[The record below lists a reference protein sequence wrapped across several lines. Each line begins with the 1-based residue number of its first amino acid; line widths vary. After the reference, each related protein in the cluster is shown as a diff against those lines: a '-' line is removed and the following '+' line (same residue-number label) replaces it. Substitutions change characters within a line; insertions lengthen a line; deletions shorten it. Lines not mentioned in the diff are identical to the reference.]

1 MPPVPFPDSES
12 EDKRKDDNVMVRDV
26 STGGLTTYND
36 SDSDTDTR
44 SDVSSRDRISSV
56 DSAQSTQSKKV
67 YETQFE
73 QIDRTKM
80 TMSELINVRLP
91 KGENPLTSIW
101 KDISTRE
108 AEEKAVKDAEEEVK
122 QTKKDQIKKLIEE
135 AKEKGET
142 LLEEDFEDDKDL
154 PPLQVEIGDDGK
166 IVINQKSLEV
176 TREGNVIRETVE
188 EDNEEITFGRYEDH
202 KVNHNSFSR
211 RKRAERKSWKGNDDE
226 MFYAALRRVGTD
238 FDMMAKILPGYTRDQ
253 LKRKFK
259 REEKARIWKIDLA
272 LSHSTKMI
280 LEEVERPPS
289 PEPPAKKVRPDRK
302 EGRSQKRSKE
312 NTEIS
317 KKRSKENTET
327 RKRRKEYKKLPDNN
341 QLFNTQPIK
350 AVNKSSKSNPRG
362 DDLAVIPLNSD
373 LVISLKARLED
384 QGIPFPTAAP
394 RSPAPLE
401 GLTNLVTK
409 KGKKDEE
416 KVKKEEERSKKKV
429 EAARK
434 AHQKKRASKAK
445 PVLDEDQLSRF
456 MQGANPSDTDSMIVD
471 RVVERVIEER
481 TITKGLVKTNI
492 NRKRELS
499 ERSERRAREEQ
510 SGRREERATDR
521 SCSTPKHSSW
531 DMVHQS
537 ELDEVDKI
545 LQSPDTRFSVD
556 EDVVTL
562 EDNKQSSL
570 LPELRYSPSRN
581 ENTVDNDSVT

>member
-12 EDKRKDDNVMVRDV
+12 EDRRKDNSVMVRDV
-26 STGGLTTYND
+26 SAGGLTTPYD

-44 SDVSSRDRISSV
+44 SNASSRDRMSSV
-56 DSAQSTQSKKV
+56 DSAQSTNKKV

-73 QIDRTKM
+73 KIDRAKM

-101 KDISTRE
+101 RDISAKE
-108 AEEKAVKDAEEEVK
+108 AEEKAEKDAEEEVK
-122 QTKKDQIKKLIEE
+122 QSKKDHIKRLIEE

-142 LLEEDFEDDKDL
+142 LLEEDFEDEKDL

-259 REEKARIWKIDLA
+259 REEKAKIWKIDLA
-272 LSHSTKMI
+272 LSHSTKMD

-289 PEPPAKKVRPDRK
+289 PEPPAKKGKTDRK
-302 EGRSQKRSKE
+302 DKDSSSQRTEEDSERRSKE
-312 NTEIS
+312 NTES
-317 KKRSKENTET
+317 
-327 RKRRKEYKKLPDNN
+327 RKRRKEYKKLPDNSA
-341 QLFNTQPIK
+341 LFDNDRTAIK
-350 AVNKSSKSNPRG
+350 AVNKRPAKKQGPRG

-384 QGIPFPTAAP
+384 QGIPFPTTAP
-394 RSPAPLE
+394 RNTAPLE

-409 KGKKDEE
+409 KSVRAED
-416 KVKKEEERSKKKV
+416 KKEEERSKRKV

-434 AHQKKRASKAK
+434 AHQKKRAAKAK
-445 PVLDEDQLSRF
+445 SEAQD
-456 MQGANPSDTDSMIVD
+456 SDSIIVD
-471 RVVERVIEER
+471 RVVERVIEVR

-499 ERSERRAREEQ
+499 ERSERKARENARMSCSTRET
-510 SGRREERATDR
+510 GRA
-521 SCSTPKHSSW
+521 SSTPKHSAW
-531 DMVHQS
+531 DNV
-537 ELDEVDKI
+537 ENALDEVDKI

-556 EDVVTL
+556 DDVVTL

-570 LPELRYSPSRN
+570 LPDLRYSPRRDEKD
-581 ENTVDNDSVT
+581 ENCFDNG